1 MQLGHAGLEE
11 RWSVGNRTRLSAA
24 LPAPAIR
31 VPRLIPPADPDRS
44 RQRLR
49 RIPPVVWSIVAL
61 HLTLLLFYSVVMPT
75 YRAPDEPQHVDL
87 AHEFSEELRYPA
99 WDARDTG
106 VGVLNSLN
114 IVRFHQQSKNLESTA
129 APHKDDRPSI
139 DELDEATRPRAI
151 NQLSQHPPLYYAVS
165 GLFVRGIELVTG
177 DPIGAFDV
185 EAWFYRLASILMV
198 ASLPLIIW
206 TTGRRL
212 GLPSHVAI
220 AATLIPLAIPEY
232 LHIGSS
238 ANNDTLLMLFF
249 WLLTPLVLRLARGD
263 LAPRTALLAGLVSGA
278 GLYTKGFALMMPAW
292 VLGALVL
299 ALLRGGRA
307 QLTRVVSAGAI
318 YGLVAVVTGGWWW
331 IVNLVRYGRLM
342 PNRMSDLVA
351 PVESD
356 VRDLGE
362 FVRTWGSITTRRFWG
377 DFGRFDVH
385 IPSLAVGL
393 ATAIVL
399 LGLLAACVGRDRIAR
414 SPVGDRLLLAA
425 PLVLLVI
432 FQFIAAWR
440 AYLDLGRMPG
450 LQGRYWFGALAALAV
465 VVALGLARVLG
476 RFARWLPLA
485 LLAAAAVMNLVAAE
499 AILGFYWG
507 APSSDLSS
515 RVRAVVAW
523 APFQGE
529 VLVAGAVIGGV
540 MCVVTTALIVA
551 SSLARPA
558 DGEAD
563 GPDETSP
570 TERTTI
576 HAFAATP

>member
-1 MQLGHAGLEE
+1 
-11 RWSVGNRTRLSAA
+11 
-24 LPAPAIR
+24 
-31 VPRLIPPADPDRS
+31 
-44 RQRLR
+44 
-49 RIPPVVWSIVAL
+49 VWSIVAL

-114 IVRFHQQSKNLESTA
+114 IVRFHQQSKDLESAA

-139 DELDEATRPRAI
+139 DELDEQTRPRAI

-165 GLFVRGIELVTG
+165 GLFVRGIEVFTG

-198 ASLPLIIW
+198 GSLPLIVW
-206 TTGRRL
+206 TTGRRF
-212 GLPSHVAI
+212 GLPDNVAI
-220 AATLIPLAIPEY
+220 AATLVPLAIPEY

-238 ANNDTLLMLFF
+238 ANNDTLLILFF

-263 LAPRTALLAGLVSGA
+263 LSVKTAVLAGLVTGG
-278 GLYTKGFALMMPAW
+278 GLYTKGFALMMPGW
-292 VLGALVL
+292 VLGALLL
-299 ALLRGGRA
+299 ALARGGRS
-307 QLTRVVSAGAI
+307 QLGRIASAGAV
-318 YGLVAVVTGGWWW
+318 YGVVALATGGWWW
-331 IVNLVRYGRLM
+331 VANLVRYGRLL
-342 PNRMSDLVA
+342 PNRMGDLVD
-351 PVESD
+351 PIESN
-356 VRDLGE
+356 VRDMGE

-385 IPSLAVGL
+385 IPSLAVAL
-393 ATAIVL
+393 ATGVVL
-399 LGLLAACVGRDRIAR
+399 LALVAACVGRDRIAR

-425 PLVLLVI
+425 PLILLIV

-450 LQGRYWFGALAALAV
+450 LQGRYWFGALAALSV
-465 VVALGLARVLG
+465 IVALGLARVLG

-485 LLAAAAVMNLVAAE
+485 LLGGVWVMNLVATR
-499 AILGFYWG
+499 AIVGFYWG
-507 APSSDLSS
+507 APGSGWWS
-515 RVRAVVAW
+515 RLRAVVAW

-529 VLVAGAVIGGV
+529 VLATGAVVGLMV
-540 MCVVTTALIVA
+540 CAVATALIVA
-551 SSLARPA
+551 TTLDHETDTPPSDVGPPHRTARNA
-558 DGEAD
+558 Y
-563 GPDETSP
+563 
-570 TERTTI
+570 
-576 HAFAATP
+576 ATAP